1 MKSEEQQQQQKPLS
15 FSLQTLNL
23 TSPHPPFNQLNRK
36 FPANLIPEI
45 FSSILVFFFID
56 FDKKMTPVKDSQVS
70 RSEMGENNNPNLLNL
85 TPKQKSANSPLIKSA
100 KSKKLGQKSLIQT
113 ISPRNKIKDRKF
125 IVAKKKSK
133 VGESQVTSNDTC
145 NCNNKMDGIKKC
157 RCIAY
162 KNLRA
167 SQEDF
172 FKIRR
177 SLDHEEKS
185 DELKECERAE
195 NQEEEKKE
203 VNENIE
209 NSNQFDD
216 QIVEDNG
223 YTSFDDLNDY
233 TEKHQASS
241 EKGSSTIK
249 RKKAEMLE
257 EARNSIPENGL
268 VKHLVQAFEKLNTI
282 SSKKGSKES
291 EEVEEDENKKGMKW
305 ALPGMQPLKVSETQ
319 GSFSS
324 FSPSELFFTSDNF
337 GMDSR
342 VSSSLD
348 SSRGSYSSRTSGGGR
363 RSRRNSSEST
373 GTFGGSK
380 WKKKQHRI
388 TRQQPFKLRTEQR
401 GQSKKEEFLKKV
413 QEMSLEEEKLRI
425 PVAQGLPWTT
435 DEPECLLKPP
445 VKESTRPID
454 LKLHSDVR
462 AVERAGF
469 DNYVSVKLSLI
480 EQYKLE
486 KERQQ
491 KLAEEEEVRRLRRE
505 LVPRAQPMPYFD
517 RPFVPQ
523 RSSKNPTIPKEPRFH
538 IPQHKKIKCMSW
550 NDINIYTHQHES

>member
-1 MKSEEQQQQQKPLS
+1 
-15 FSLQTLNL
+15 
-23 TSPHPPFNQLNRK
+23 
-36 FPANLIPEI
+36 
-45 FSSILVFFFID
+45 
-56 FDKKMTPVKDSQVS
+56 MTPVKDSQLS
-70 RSEMGENNNPNLLNL
+70 RSPIGENTNPNLLNS

-113 ISPRNKIKDRKF
+113 ISPRNKIQDRKF

-133 VGESQVTSNDTC
+133 VGESQTTSDATC
-145 NCNNKMDGIKKC
+145 NYKNKME
-157 RCIAY
+157 IAY
-162 KNLRA
+162 QNLRA

-177 SLDHEEKS
+177 SLDHEKES
-185 DELKECERAE
+185 EELKECERADI
-195 NQEEEKKE
+195 QEEEKKE
-203 VNENIE
+203 VNKNIK
-209 NSNQFDD
+209 NPNQFDD
-216 QIVEDNG
+216 QFVEDNE
-223 YTSFDDLNDY
+223 YNSFDGLNDY

-241 EKGSSTIK
+241 EKGSSSAIK
-249 RKKAEMLE
+249 RQRAEMLE
-257 EARNSIPENGL
+257 EARNSMPEAGRGK
-268 VKHLVQAFEKLNTI
+268 VMFLVQAFEKLNTI
-282 SSKKGSKES
+282 PSKKESKES
-291 EEVEEDENKKGMKW
+291 EEVEKDENNKEMKW
-305 ALPGMQPLKVSETQ
+305 ALPGMQAPRASETQ
-319 GSFSS
+319 GSLSS
-324 FSPSELFFTSDNF
+324 FSPSELFFTLDNF

-348 SSRGSYSSRTSGGGR
+348 SSRGSHSSRTSGGGR

-380 WKKKQHRI
+380 WKKKQLKI
-388 TRQQPFKLRTEQR
+388 TRQQPFKLRTELR
-401 GQSKKEEFLKKV
+401 GQSKQDEFLKRV
-413 QEMSLEEEKLRI
+413 QEMSMEEEKLRI

-462 AVERAGF
+462 AVERADF

-491 KLAEEEEVRRLRRE
+491 KLAEEEEVKRLRRE

-523 RSSKNPTIPKEPRFH
+523 
-538 IPQHKKIKCMSW
+538 
-550 NDINIYTHQHES
+550 